1 MMLFGKKKLQNVI
14 VNETQKNQLVEKLED
29 AHINYTLDVNEKLD
43 YRKDTTY
50 VIRLYASDLKKV
62 V

>member
-1 MMLFGKKKLQNVI
+1 MLLFKKKLQNVI
-14 VNETQKNQLVEKLED
+14 VNETQKNQLVEKLDD
-29 AHINYTLDVNEKLD
+29 AHINYTLDVKEDQD